1 MENCIELKTKLPG
14 FRKSFIFFDDRNHS
28 AASLFNR
35 YQVPIRIQCAWKTE
49 DGEFKAI
56 CCKVRRKDVPN
67 FKQAMEDLKTKMLLL
82 GNLDYEAFC
91 ERFIKELKETS
102 GS

>member
-1 MENCIELKTKLPG
+1 MENCIELKTKLPKLG
-14 FRKSFIFFDDRNHS
+14 RYFVFFDDRNHS

-35 YQVPIRIQCAWKTE
+35 YQVPIRIKCAWNTK

-56 CCKVRRKDVPN
+56 FCRVRRKDVPN
-67 FKQAMEDLKTKMLLL
+67 FKKAMKDLKNKMLLL
-82 GNLDYEAFC
+82 GNLDYEVFC